1 MAMSR
6 TRVACGQG
14 ALRYPPAPRMNVP
27 PPPAKPRRSRVR
39 RLTFLGLLLGLLLV
53 GVFGAMTWAQAW
65 GMTHYQPAEARST
78 RIRELTSAGKAR
90 FLFTGPT
97 VRRMSNVNTPGQRG
111 LEFSTKVFR
120 NARGQRIE
128 AWEIPAP
135 GDGPL
140 VLMFPGYAGSK
151 DTLLAAAVEFHR
163 LGCTTWLMDFA
174 GIGGSDGTTTT
185 IGWREAGDVTAAV
198 RAARAAQ
205 PGRRVILY
213 GTSMGAAAVLRAVH
227 LGEVHPV
234 ALILE
239 CPFDRFV
246 NAVGVRCGRAGLPRK
261 PFATGVVFWA
271 GVQQRFNA
279 FAHNPVEYAR
289 DVRCPT
295 LLMQGQE
302 DESVGLSA
310 ARRIAAALGK
320 NGTLQVF
327 PNAGHAYLVVH
338 AAAPWRANVE
348 RFLRQ
353 F

>member
-1 MAMSR
+1 
-6 TRVACGQG
+6 
-14 ALRYPPAPRMNVP
+14 MNVP
-27 PPPAKPRRSRVR
+27 PPPAKPRRPLLR
-39 RLTFLGLLLGLLLV
+39 RLTFLGLLLGLLV
-53 GVFGAMTWAQAW
+53 VVIFGAMTWAQAW

-97 VRRMSNVNTPGQRG
+97 VRRMSNVNTPDQRG

-198 RAARAAQ
+198 HAASAAQ

-227 LGEVHPV
+227 LGEVHPA
-234 ALILE
+234 ALVLE
-239 CPFDRFV
+239 CPFDRLTTTIG
-246 NAVGVRCGRAGLPRK
+246 NRCGLLGLPRK
-261 PFATGVVFWA
+261 PFAAGVVFWA
-271 GVQQRFNA
+271 SVQQRYNA
-279 FAHNPVEYAR
+279 FAHNPVDYAR

-295 LLMQGQE
+295 LLMQGEE
-302 DESVGLSA
+302 DYSVGLGA
-310 ARRIAAALGK
+310 AHRIAAALGK
-320 NGTLQVF
+320 NGTLKVF
-327 PNAGHAYLVVH
+327 PKVGHAYLAVQ
-338 AAAPWRANVE
+338 AADPWRAQVG
-348 RFLRQ
+348 RFLQ
-353 F
+353 KFQVSHTPAKSPGGLGAT